1 MHGVNEVK
9 KNMRKFMTTFLNTKW
24 LMIIF
29 PMLILGSFFLFLTLK
44 NVNTQIYDIERLSRA
59 KTTIRSPI
67 NIENEDETDRK
78 MRETVES
85 VEDRYTVSEKITEER
100 IEYIDEVFDA
110 ILKIEEQEKED
121 LEDEDKDKDK
131 QTALTDVEKIEQLE
145 EILSPDITENLN
157 DRVFR
162 QLIKIKPKER
172 DEGKNLLIPPLQDI
186 LNGGVRAENVKR
198 ATDELQ
204 QIIKYTNLNENL
216 KQALIDLSE
225 FAIVPNA
232 FFDSE
237 ATKTARKEASSG
249 VEPVMIN
256 AGEVIVREEQI
267 ITNEIYEELKL
278 AGLLNKDRNIYPVVG
293 LIIFILLMLGIIG
306 YEMNMLAKKNQLD
319 KGKIISIILISIIVS
334 ALMKI
339 VSLYTDQVNQLYFA
353 VPVATGVLLI
363 KQLIEERLAIVL
375 AILYALL
382 GTVIFNGE
390 IPGSLNMEAGIYF
403 FLSQFAAIACLTNVK
418 DRLAIVRAGIGMTA
432 VNIVITFLFIFL
444 SFEKY
449 VVMDIF
455 ILTGFSI
462 ASALLSAVLTLG
474 LLPFFETSLGILS
487 DIKLLSLA
495 SPNHPLLRK
504 LLIEAPG
511 TYHHS
516 IMVANLSEAACETIG
531 ANGVLARVGAYYHG
545 IGKTLKPHYFIENQ
559 LSIKNP
565 HDELDPKQSAEIIIS
580 HPYDGAK
587 LLKQYIMHK
596 EIIAIAMQHHG
607 TTVLKHFYY
616 KDKETNKCVNEA
628 DYRYPGPQPR
638 TKEAAIIC
646 ICDSVEAAVRSLKEP
661 TNEKIEEIVTSIVT
675 DRMMDGQFDES
686 PLTFHELSR
695 VHTTICE
702 TLKGIFHSRIQYPTK
717 EEA

>member
-1 MHGVNEVK
+1 MSLGLMHGVNEVK
-9 KNMRKFMTTFLNTKW
+9 KNMRKFMTAFLNTKW

-44 NVNTQIYDIERLSRA
+44 NVHTQTYDIERFSRA

-67 NIENEDETDRK
+67 TIENEAETDRK

-100 IEYIDEVFDA
+100 IEYIDEIFDA

-121 LEDEDKDKDK
+121 IEDKNKDK

-145 EILSPDITENLN
+145 EILSPDITGNLN

-162 QLIKIKPKER
+162 QLIKLKPKER

-339 VSLYTDQVNQLYFA
+339 VSLYTDQVKQLYFV
-353 VPVATGVLLI
+353 VPVVTGVLLI
-363 KQLIEERLAIVL
+363 KQLIVTSVASVFC
-375 AILYALL
+375 ILYALL

-432 VNIVITFLFIFL
+432 VNIDRKSTRLNSSHVAI
-444 SFEKY
+444 SY
-449 VVMDIF
+449 
-455 ILTGFSI
+455 
-462 ASALLSAVLTLG
+462 AVFCLKKKNK
-474 LLPFFETSLGILS
+474 I
-487 DIKLLSLA
+487 
-495 SPNHPLLRK
+495 
-504 LLIEAPG
+504 
-511 TYHHS
+511 
-516 IMVANLSEAACETIG
+516 NL
-531 ANGVLARVGAYYHG
+531 
-545 IGKTLKPHYFIENQ
+545 
-559 LSIKNP
+559 
-565 HDELDPKQSAEIIIS
+565 
-580 HPYDGAK
+580 
-587 LLKQYIMHK
+587 
-596 EIIAIAMQHHG
+596 
-607 TTVLKHFYY
+607 
-616 KDKETNKCVNEA
+616 
-628 DYRYPGPQPR
+628 
-638 TKEAAIIC
+638 
-646 ICDSVEAAVRSLKEP
+646 
-661 TNEKIEEIVTSIVT
+661 
-675 DRMMDGQFDES
+675 
-686 PLTFHELSR
+686 
-695 VHTTICE
+695 
-702 TLKGIFHSRIQYPTK
+702 
-717 EEA
+717 

>member
-1 MHGVNEVK
+1 
-9 KNMRKFMTTFLNTKW
+9 
-24 LMIIF
+24 
-29 PMLILGSFFLFLTLK
+29 
-44 NVNTQIYDIERLSRA
+44 
-59 KTTIRSPI
+59 
-67 NIENEDETDRK
+67 
-78 MRETVES
+78 
-85 VEDRYTVSEKITEER
+85 
-100 IEYIDEVFDA
+100 YIDEIFDA

-121 LEDEDKDKDK
+121 LEDKNKDE
-131 QTALTDVEKIEQLE
+131 QTTLTDVEKVKKLE
-145 EILSPDITENLN
+145 EILSPYITENLN

-162 QLIKIKPKER
+162 QLIKLKPKER
-172 DEGKNLLIPPLQDI
+172 DEGKDLLIPPLQDI
-186 LNGGVRAENVKR
+186 LNGGVRAENVKT
-198 ATDELQ
+198 ATEELQ

-237 ATKTARKEASSG
+237 ATKTARKEASRG

-306 YEMNMLAKKNQLD
+306 YEMNMLAKKSQLD

-432 VNIVITFLFIFL
+432 VIIVKILITFLFIFL

-511 TYHHS
+511 TYHH
-516 IMVANLSEAACETIG
+516 
-531 ANGVLARVGAYYHG
+531 
-545 IGKTLKPHYFIENQ
+545 
-559 LSIKNP
+559 
-565 HDELDPKQSAEIIIS
+565 
-580 HPYDGAK
+580 
-587 LLKQYIMHK
+587 
-596 EIIAIAMQHHG
+596 
-607 TTVLKHFYY
+607 
-616 KDKETNKCVNEA
+616 
-628 DYRYPGPQPR
+628 
-638 TKEAAIIC
+638 
-646 ICDSVEAAVRSLKEP
+646 
-661 TNEKIEEIVTSIVT
+661 
-675 DRMMDGQFDES
+675 
-686 PLTFHELSR
+686 
-695 VHTTICE
+695 
-702 TLKGIFHSRIQYPTK
+702 
-717 EEA
+717 